1 MEHHEET
8 RRALSIWISLLSAV
22 AGFINLSTM
31 NLRNTS
37 TTHYSGNLSKW
48 VLALFQSDFLSM
60 RLLGG
65 MILCFFL
72 GGVFSGILFSDRIFL
87 PRKRYGWVL
96 FFMGVALPFMM
107 CILKSITLRL
117 YYIALNMGIQ
127 NSMFII
133 YRGMLVRTTH
143 FTGYLS
149 DAGFEL
155 GRAISGNRESLKK
168 VSFYLGNILWFCVGG
183 FLGLA
188 TSNTLGSDVLFI
200 PSVCY
205 IVMGLY
211 FLDMR
216 HEVYKY
222 EKK

>member
-8 RRALSIWISLLSAV
+8 RRALSIWISLLSA
-22 AGFINLSTM
+22 
-31 NLRNTS
+31 
-37 TTHYSGNLSKW
+37 
-48 VLALFQSDFLSM
+48 
-60 RLLGG
+60 
-65 MILCFFL
+65 
-72 GGVFSGILFSDRIFL
+72 
-87 PRKRYGWVL
+87 
-96 FFMGVALPFMM
+96 
-107 CILKSITLRL
+107 
-117 YYIALNMGIQ
+117 
-127 NSMFII
+127 
-133 YRGMLVRTTH
+133 
-143 FTGYLS
+143 